1 MKALFVANVEMDES
15 EGIYKKVNAESNAIA
30 KKLGECELVTKIGKN
45 AKVKSLNGK
54 SFVVQQ
60 SVLGYV
66 NSCIITGD
74 LDFIYIRHMI
84 PSPQLISLIKL
95 AKKNGIVVYYE
106 IPTYPYF
113 GEQFKA
119 SRHKYRAIIKI
130 ALDVIFWPFIYKYID
145 KLITIRSNSKAKS
158 YKKMYEITNGVRV
171 DNIKSKSYESIDPKV
186 FRMVAVGT
194 LFPYHGYDRVLA
206 GMAQCG
212 EKVGDIK
219 IEFHVVG
226 KSQTIDDLQRMADQ
240 LNLKNIIFHGM
251 KTTEELNTLYE
262 QFNVGLG
269 CLALHRR
276 NADID
281 TTLKVIEYYC
291 RGVPVISSGT
301 CPLVDPRF
309 TFQVPDTEEPI
320 NIKEIYNYYKDL
332 NINELVELAD
342 IAKSQFSWDAIMSK
356 CLSEVEVHNE

>member
-1 MKALFVANVEMDES
+1 MKALFVANIEMDES

-30 KKLGECELVTKIGKN
+30 KKLGECKLVTKAGKSV
-45 AKVKSLNGK
+45 KVKSLDGK
-54 SFVVQQ
+54 SIVIQQ
-60 SVLGYV
+60 SVLKYV
-66 NSCIITGD
+66 NSCIKKGG
-74 LDFIYIRHMI
+74 LDFLYIRHMI
-84 PSPQLISLIKL
+84 PSPQLISLLKL

-119 SRHKYRAIIKI
+119 SRHKYRAVIKI
-130 ALDVIFWPFIYKYID
+130 TLDIVFWPFIYKYID
-145 KLITIRSNSKAKS
+145 KLVTIRSSSKAKS

-171 DNIKSKSYESIDPKV
+171 DNIKSKSYESSDPKV

-194 LFPYHGYDRVLA
+194 LFSYHGYDRVLT
-206 GMAQCG
+206 GMAQCR
-212 EKVGDIK
+212 EKIGDTK

-240 LNLKNIIFHGM
+240 LNLKNIFFHGM
-251 KTTEELNTLYE
+251 KTTEELNILYE

-301 CPLVDPRF
+301 CPLVDTRF
-309 TFQVPDTEEPI
+309 TFQIPDAEGPI
-320 NIKEIYNYYKDL
+320 NIEEIYKYYKGLDKK
-332 NINELVELAD
+332 ELIELAD

-356 CLSEVEVHNE
+356 CLSGVEVHNE